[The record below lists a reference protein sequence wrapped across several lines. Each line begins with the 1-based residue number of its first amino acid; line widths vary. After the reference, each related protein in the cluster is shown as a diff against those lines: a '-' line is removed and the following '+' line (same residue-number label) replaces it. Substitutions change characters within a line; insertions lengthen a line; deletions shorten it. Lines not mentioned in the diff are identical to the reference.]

1 MSWNTVLDQWAS
13 GEYFTPPEKADQRFH
28 WNTSVLKNG
37 GDTTFKQKFK
47 VNYKLPSKQSSKA
60 FKKQITASKDKY
72 STSFPNLSGDT
83 ILVVPIPR
91 GGKNYATLFEFCA
104 NAPIVQQQEF
114 WKRVAEVARKQMKKF
129 KKVWVSTHGLGVPYL
144 HVRISDSPKYYFS
157 EALSKQ

>member
-37 GDTTFKQKFK
+37 GDTKFKQKVK
-47 VNYKLPSKQSSKA
+47 VNNKLPSKQSSKS

-91 GGKNYATLFEFCA
+91 AGKNYATLFDFCA

-114 WKRVAEVARKQMKKF
+114 ELLVRENNKLLTRYRTVQRANLRLKKQLIDTEL
-129 KKVWVSTHGLGVPYL
+129 SSEE
-144 HVRISDSPKYYFS
+144 ISD
-157 EALSKQ
+157 EWIDINE

>member
-1 MSWNTVLDQWAS
+1 MSWNTVLDKWAS

-37 GDTTFKQKFK
+37 GDTKFKQKVK
-47 VNYKLPSKQSSKA
+47 VNNKLPSKQSSKS

-91 GGKNYATLFEFCA
+91 AGKNYATLFDFCA

-114 WKRVAEVARKQMKKF
+114 WKMVSKVAREQMKKF

-157 EALSKQ
+157 EALSVE